1 MAVPFSLPGRRTSHQ
16 SLRCIRSIRGAAIST
31 LCGGCPSPCNESEND
46 VMSESLPP
54 VINQPS
60 PASAQTIP
68 GQIPAVQTQG
78 LTRMYGPMTALSGL
92 DLTVNKGDLFGFI
105 GSNGAG
111 KTTTLRILATF
122 LAPSAGTAQILGH
135 DVVRDADAVRHVIGY
150 MPDFFG
156 VYKDMEVTEYLD
168 FFGAC
173 YKIPT
178 AQREK
183 TVNDVLELVGL
194 SEKKGALI
202 GALSRG
208 MQQRLGLARVL
219 IHDPQLLLLDE
230 PASGLDPR
238 ARIEMM
244 AILQELQR
252 LGKTIIISSHILSEL
267 QTLCNRC
274 AIIER
279 GQLIYSGPIKG
290 VKSGMADARAFW
302 VRVAGASDT
311 ARELLLQR
319 PETQAVE
326 ATDGRL

>member
-1 MAVPFSLPGRRTSHQ
+1 MDA
-16 SLRCIRSIRGAAIST
+16 
-31 LCGGCPSPCNESEND
+31 
-46 VMSESLPP
+46 PP
-54 VINQPS
+54 L
-60 PASAQTIP
+60 
-68 GQIPAVQTQG
+68 PAVQTHG
-78 LTRMYGPMTALSGL
+78 LTRMYGAMAALSGL

-122 LAPSAGTAQILGH
+122 LAPSAGTATILGH

-238 ARIEMM
+238 ARIARMSL
-244 AILQELQR
+244 LQELQG
-252 LGKTIIISSHILSEL
+252 LGKPIITTSHILGLL
-267 QTLCNRC
+267 QTLRSHVATREKARLNHTRLVLGGRHQMSQGRVFCVR
-274 AIIER
+274 
-279 GQLIYSGPIKG
+279 LSG
-290 VKSGMADARAFW
+290 D
-302 VRVAGASDT
+302 
-311 ARELLLQR
+311 Q
-319 PETQAVE
+319 
-326 ATDGRL
+326 

>member
-1 MAVPFSLPGRRTSHQ
+1 MDA
-16 SLRCIRSIRGAAIST
+16 
-31 LCGGCPSPCNESEND
+31 
-46 VMSESLPP
+46 PP
-54 VINQPS
+54 
-60 PASAQTIP
+60 
-68 GQIPAVQTQG
+68 IPAVQTHG
-78 LTRMYGPMTALSGL
+78 LTRMYGNIAALSGL
-92 DLTVNKGDLFGFI
+92 DLTVHKGDLFGFI

-122 LAPSAGTAQILGH
+122 LAPSAGTAIVLGH

-173 YKIPT
+173 YKIPS
-178 AQREK
+178 AQRER

-194 SEKKGALI
+194 TEKKGAII

-219 IHDPQLLLLDE
+219 IHDPQVLLLDE

-244 AILQELQR
+244 AVLQELQR
-252 LGKTIIISSHILSEL
+252 LGKTIVISSHILSEL
-267 QTLCNRC
+267 QTLCNRV
-274 AIIER
+274 AILAK
-279 GQLIYSGPIKG
+279 GKLIYSRPVQG
-290 VKSGMADARAFW
+290 VRDQMAVGRIFLVKVLGDEVRAVQLLKARTE
-302 VRVAGASDT
+302 VS
-311 ARELLLQR
+311 Q
-319 PETQAVE
+319 VE
-326 ATDGRL
+326 MI

>member
-1 MAVPFSLPGRRTSHQ
+1 MA
-16 SLRCIRSIRGAAIST
+16 
-31 LCGGCPSPCNESEND
+31 
-46 VMSESLPP
+46 
-54 VINQPS
+54 
-60 PASAQTIP
+60 
-68 GQIPAVQTQG
+68 
-78 LTRMYGPMTALSGL
+78 ALSGL

-122 LAPSAGTAQILGH
+122 LAPSSGRAVILGK
-135 DVVRDADAVRHVIGY
+135 DVVKDADAVRHVIGY

-173 YKIPT
+173 YRIPA

-194 SEKKGALI
+194 SEKKGSLI

-244 AILQELQR
+244 EILRELQR
-252 LGKTIIISSHILSEL
+252 MGKTIIISSHILSEL
-267 QTLCNRC
+267 ETICNRVC
-274 AIIER
+274 IIEK
-279 GQLIYSGPIKG
+279 GKLIYAGPVQG
-290 VKSGMADARAFW
+290 VRDQMSLGRVVY
-302 VRVAGASDT
+302 VRVSSDHT
-311 ARELLLQR
+311 RAVELLKTHPEVLEVGSLDGTLKVTLASHDTDHSIVADVLVHGGAKLIELR
-319 PETQAVE
+319 EEELGLEEVFMRVTRGETQ
-326 ATDGRL
+326 

>member
-1 MAVPFSLPGRRTSHQ
+1 MDPT
-16 SLRCIRSIRGAAIST
+16 
-31 LCGGCPSPCNESEND
+31 
-46 VMSESLPP
+46 
-54 VINQPS
+54 
-60 PASAQTIP
+60 
-68 GQIPAVQTQG
+68 PAVQTFN
-78 LTRMYGPMTALSGL
+78 LTRLYGDTVALNNLS
-92 DLTVNKGDLFGFI
+92 LTVNRADLFGFI

-122 LAPSAGTAQILGH
+122 LTPSGGRAEVMGH
-135 DVVRDADAVRHVIGY
+135 DVVRSADAVRHVIGY

-168 FFGAC
+168 FFAAC
-173 YKIPT
+173 YKIPS
-178 AQREK
+178 AQRDK

-194 SEKKGALI
+194 SQKKGALI

-219 IHDPQLLLLDE
+219 IHDPQVLLLDE

-267 QTLCNRC
+267 QSLCNRV
-274 AIIER
+274 AIIEK
-279 GQLIYSGPIKG
+279 GQLIYSGPVQG
-290 VKSGMADARAFW
+290 VRDQMATGRIVW
-302 VRVAGASDT
+302 VKVAGDPEQAIAMLKGRREVTEVVQADGRIKVTLSDHDT
-311 ARELLLQR
+311 DHSLVADVLVRGGAKLLELREDELGLEEVFLR
-319 PETQAVE
+319 VTRGETQ
-326 ATDGRL
+326 